1 MRIFISS
8 FVLLLATAVSFA
20 ADQEPEKN
28 AKDTSVQKST
38 DQESVK
44 KKKTPTWPRPYKST
58 QEISVDSV
66 VPFPTDI

>member
-8 FVLLLATAVSFA
+8 FVLLLATTVGFA
-20 ADQEPEKN
+20 ADKEPEEN

-38 DQESVK
+38 DQDSVK
-44 KKKTPTWPRPYKST
+44 KKKAPTWPRPYKST

>member
-8 FVLLLATAVSFA
+8 FVLLLATTIGFA

-28 AKDTSVQKST
+28 AKDTRVQKSAEPET
-38 DQESVK
+38 VK
-44 KKKTPTWPRPYKST
+44 KQKTPTWPRPYKLT
-58 QEISVDSV
+58 EEISVDSV

>member
-8 FVLLLATAVSFA
+8 LVLLLATTVGFAV
-20 ADQEPEKN
+20 DQEPEKN

-44 KKKTPTWPRPYKST
+44 KQKTPTWPRPYKST
-58 QEISVDSV
+58 EEISVDSV